1 MSSAPSQTRVYGFV
15 TMLTARVVGVV
26 YLLLALVPD
35 RVAEEFLGN
44 HVQSIRQASLSALV
58 VLGVTIFY
66 AYSSYALLVL
76 TSIPSPDHKS
86 WITDGFARPI
96 ATTTTTTT
104 TTTAGGELGDIS
116 KLEWSRRLVRGQ

>member
-1 MSSAPSQTRVYGFV
+1 MYGFV
-15 TMLTARVVGVV
+15 TMLTARAVGAA

-35 RVAEEFLGN
+35 RVAEEFLGD

-76 TSIPSPDHKS
+76 ASIPSPDHKS

-96 ATTTTTTT
+96 ATATTT
-104 TTTAGGELGDIS
+104 ELGDLS
-116 KLEWSRRLVRGQ
+116 KLEWSRSLVRGSKEVVI